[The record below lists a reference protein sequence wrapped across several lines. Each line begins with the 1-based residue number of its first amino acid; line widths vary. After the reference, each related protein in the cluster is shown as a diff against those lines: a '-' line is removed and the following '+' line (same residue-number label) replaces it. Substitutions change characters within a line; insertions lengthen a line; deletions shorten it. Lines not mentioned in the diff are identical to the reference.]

1 MPAATR
7 LELGDLAID
16 VDRRTVVMGIVNVS
30 HDSPVAHSVFAPDD
44 ARAYALDLV
53 RAGAAIIDVGAQ
65 STRTNGRPMTAQE
78 EIERVCP
85 VIEALRAE
93 GVPTSI
99 DTWTPEVAR
108 AAAHS
113 GVALLNDV
121 TGLTN
126 PAMVAV
132 AAEFRL
138 PAAVMHM
145 RGAPQRHREV
155 SQLYDDIA
163 TEVQAFLLDRAEAL
177 EAAGAGQVWLDPGF
191 GFAKSP
197 EDNLRLLR
205 ALPALVDS
213 GRPVLISAS
222 RKGFLSQL
230 LGRGD
235 RQDTEGLLEATVA
248 FNALAASAGVH
259 VVRVH
264 DVAEV
269 ADALAVVNAVR
280 ATAR

>member
-30 HDSPVAHSVFAPDD
+30 HDSPVAHSVFAPDN
-44 ARAYALDLV
+44 ARAHALDLV

-85 VIEALRAE
+85 VIEALRTE
-93 GVPTSI
+93 GVPTSV

-108 AAAHS
+108 AAARS

-121 TGLTN
+121 TGLTD

-132 AAEFRL
+132 ATEFRL

-145 RGAPQRHREV
+145 RGAPQHHREV
-155 SQLYDDIA
+155 SQRYDDIA
-163 TEVQAFLLDRAEAL
+163 AEVQAFLLERAQAL
-177 EAAGAGQVWLDPGF
+177 EAAGTGQVWLDPGF

-197 EDNLRLLR
+197 QDNLRLLR
-205 ALPALVDS
+205 ALPALVDT
-213 GRPVLISAS
+213 GYPVLISAS
-222 RKGFLSQL
+222 RKGFLSEL

-264 DVAEV
+264 DIAEV
-269 ADALAVVNAVR
+269 ADALAIVNAVR